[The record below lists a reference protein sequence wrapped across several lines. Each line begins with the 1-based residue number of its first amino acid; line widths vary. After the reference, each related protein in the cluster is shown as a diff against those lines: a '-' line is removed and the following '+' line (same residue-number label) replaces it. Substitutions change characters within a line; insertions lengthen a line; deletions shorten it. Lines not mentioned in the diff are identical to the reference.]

1 MPYAKLKPN
10 SDDVNG
16 STNTFDA
23 ISKMLKLKI
32 GKSETQ
38 NITNIVV
45 KAAYVTINDTT
56 IAKMLISKF
65 VTLTTVARVLNR
77 K

>member
-10 SDDVNG
+10 SDDVSG

-65 VTLTTVARVLNR
+65 VTLTTVARVLKR